1 MFLFLQFRIPLTFLF
16 QSYTL
21 QQGVSELACSQ
32 SEAVLGV
39 AKVAAAV
46 AVNVGAVDLA
56 VVVNVVGIAI
66 AALVAAVVVESYD
79 DRDG

>member
-1 MFLFLQFRIPLTFLF
+1 M
-16 QSYTL
+16 
-21 QQGVSELACSQ
+21 SEFACSR